1 MLTDSIITNKVD
13 TLMLMTSDLSQEIQC
28 QSARI
33 DSSYIAISQIT
44 QNQAELNT
52 SLDAISSQLNTV
64 ANYGVGYSEVAAHI
78 AIPLI
83 IALFAFAFPFLFTII
98 SHINN
103 KYESEHITEMFSSES
118 SYKWFLRGA
127 IISAVYLFIM
137 GVSSLCLKGSG
148 YQWLMHVLNFS
159 SIVVAGMYS
168 FFIIR
173 FVYTCL
179 DYNNPQKIFER
190 IDKHYER
197 DSKKAT
203 RDIKKYNRKKSRINK
218 IKKPGKRK
226 FQLQKIYLNRDY
238 AYGDAEGNRMLRL
251 TDFCK
256 YALKKQDYSLF
267 QDVITNVGSI
277 NHPEKWYEYLDYK
290 FYEDVVEAYFYTP
303 QNAKVED
310 VLMLY
315 WFSSFKKSQIPNVGA
330 ISGMLE
336 KVMSAVMSERIS
348 LFENYM
354 HRAKYGYHFISSVSS
369 VAYVK
374 GMDEEAQKQ
383 VSNKQ
388 RETWSEIKE
397 MHFIALAHLF
407 SLGHT
412 EIIRIIASG
421 DNLRHGRLL
430 PGTGPEALKIYAQC
444 KEKQIDDGRFRYW
457 FNKDIVGDNPVPDM
471 LEKFTAVILLL
482 APDEGYNEQKLI
494 SPKQLE
500 LIKKAQEKI
509 CEYANLWKKDTTII
523 GDFIGNKEI
532 EIDTLYNEY
541 VKFFEDG
548 SNVFQKQVPEE
559 VKDSIK
565 TRYWTTLYGN
575 QGRITDNLVGEQT
588 ERKTESVPM
597 GIYTFNTPK
606 ASLFDL
612 EHLDEY
618 RMFFGE
624 SRVFASRFLFMF
636 YSVILDMKMTEN
648 EVEVEDLVDVITD
661 YLGGRGADY
670 VVIETGSSSRLLME
684 LDNENRNNWFD
695 QKLKGAEYKHYDL
708 SVGWYL
714 SDIEEIE
721 SFDETVVVI
730 KKKDLPFVES
740 TVTPEEPDVSFA
752 EETDMEKGYAYVRLT
767 INPNL
772 IAKYSKDAE
781 VMRLKIVRKGMSRY

>member
-1 MLTDSIITNKVD
+1 MLADSIILNKVD

-33 DSSYIAISQIT
+33 DSSYITISHIT
-44 QNQAELNT
+44 QNQVELNT
-52 SLDAISSQLNTV
+52 SLDTISSQLNTIT
-64 ANYGVGYSEVAAHI
+64 NYGVGYSDVAAHI

-103 KYESEHITEMFSSES
+103 KYESEHITRMFSSES

-127 IISAVYLFIM
+127 IISAVYLFII
-137 GVSSLCLKGSG
+137 GVSSLCLKGLG

-179 DYNNPQKIFER
+179 DYNNPQKIFDR
-190 IDKHYER
+190 IDKHFKR
-197 DSKKAT
+197 DYKKAAN
-203 RDIKKYNRKKSRINK
+203 DIEKYKRKERRINK

-226 FQLQKIYLNRDY
+226 FQSQKLYLNRIY
-238 AYGDAEGNRMLRL
+238 AHGDAENNRMKRL
-251 TDFCK
+251 TDLCK
-256 YALKKQDYSLF
+256 YALRKYDYSLF
-267 QDVITNVGSI
+267 QSVITKVGSI
-277 NHPEKWYEYLDYK
+277 SHSEKGYEYLDFK
-290 FYEDVVEAYFYTP
+290 FYEDVVETYLFTP
-303 QNAKVED
+303 QNSKVED

-315 WFSSFKKSQIPNVGA
+315 WFTSFKKSQIPNLGA

-348 LFENYM
+348 LFENYLN
-354 HRAKYGYHFISSVSS
+354 RAKYGYHFVLSVSS
-369 VAYVK
+369 VAYIR
-374 GMDEEAQKQ
+374 GMDEETQKQ

-388 RETWSEIKE
+388 CETWSEIKA

-430 PGTGPEALKIYAQC
+430 PGTGPEVLKIYAQC
-444 KEKQIDDGRFRYW
+444 KEKQIDDGRFRYG
-457 FNKDIVGDNPVPDM
+457 FVNDIVGDNPVPEM
-471 LEKFTAVILLL
+471 LEKFTAVLLLL
-482 APDEGYNEQKLI
+482 APAGGNKEQKVL
-494 SPKQLE
+494 SQKQLE
-500 LIKKAQEKI
+500 HIKNNQKRI
-509 CEYANLWKKDTTII
+509 CEYANLWKKNTSII
-523 GDFIGNKEI
+523 GDFIGNKDI
-532 EIDTLYNEY
+532 EIDSLYNAY
-541 VKFFEDG
+541 VKFFEED
-548 SNVFQKQVPEE
+548 SDVFLKQVPEE

-565 TRYWTTLYGN
+565 TRYWTALYGN
-575 QGRITDNLVGEQT
+575 QGRITDNLVGEQS
-588 ERKTESVPM
+588 ERKTESIPF

-624 SRVFASRFLFMF
+624 SRVFASRYLFMF
-636 YSVILDMKMTEN
+636 YSVILNMKMTEN

-661 YLGGRGADY
+661 YLGGQGADY
-670 VVIETGSSSRLLME
+670 VVIETGSSSRLLMG

-708 SVGWYL
+708 NVGWYL

-740 TVTPEEPDVSFA
+740 IVTPEEPDVSFA

-772 IAKYSKDAE
+772 IAKYSKDAD

>member
-13 TLMLMTSDLSQEIQC
+13 SLMLMTSDLSQEIQC
-28 QSARI
+28 QLTRI
-33 DSSYIAISQIT
+33 DSSYITISHIT
-44 QNQAELNT
+44 QNQVELSSSLDTISSRLNT
-52 SLDAISSQLNTV
+52 IV
-64 ANYGVGYSEVAAHI
+64 NYGVGYSDVAAHI

-103 KYESEHITEMFSSES
+103 KYESEHITKMFSSES

-127 IISAVYLFIM
+127 IISAAYLIIV
-137 GVSSLCLKGSG
+137 GVSSLCLKGLG
-148 YQWLMHVLNFS
+148 YHWLMHALNWS

-168 FFIIR
+168 VFIIR

-179 DYNNPQKIFER
+179 DYNNHQEIFKR

-197 DSKKAT
+197 GSKKAA
-203 RDIKKYNRKKSRINK
+203 RDIKKYERKERRINQ
-218 IKKPGKRK
+218 IKEAGKRK
-226 FQLQKIYLNRDY
+226 FELQKLYLNRKF
-238 AYGDAEGNRMLRL
+238 AHGEAENIRMFRL
-251 TDFCK
+251 TEFCK
-256 YALKKQDYSLF
+256 YALRKQDYSLF
-267 QDVITNVGSI
+267 QSAIINVRNIS
-277 NHPEKWYEYLDYK
+277 HAEKGYEFLDFK
-290 FYEDVVEAYFYTP
+290 FYEDVAEAYLFTP

-315 WFSSFKKSQIPNVGA
+315 WFTSFNKSQIPNLGVV
-330 ISGMLE
+330 SDML
-336 KVMSAVMSERIS
+336 KIVMSAVMSERIS
-348 LFENYM
+348 LFENYLNG
-354 HRAKYGYHFISSVSS
+354 AKYGYHYILNVSS
-369 VAYVK
+369 VAYIR

-388 RETWSEIKE
+388 RETWYEIKE

-407 SLGHT
+407 SLGYA

-421 DNLRHGRLL
+421 GNLRHGRLL
-430 PGTGPEALKIYAQC
+430 PGTGPEVLKMYAQC
-444 KEKQIDDGRFRYW
+444 KEKQLDDGKFAFW
-457 FNKDIVGDNPVPDM
+457 FNADIVGDNPVPDM
-471 LEKFTAVILLL
+471 LEKYTAVLLLL
-482 APDEGYNEQKLI
+482 APDDGYNELKLI

-509 CEYANLWKKDTTII
+509 CKYADLWKENTSII

-532 EIDTLYNEY
+532 EIDMLYNAY
-541 VKFFEDG
+541 VQFIEDDAD
-548 SNVFQKQVPEE
+548 VFQKQVPKE

-565 TRYWTTLYGN
+565 IRYWTALYGN
-575 QGRITDNLVGEQT
+575 QGRVTDNLVGDQST
-588 ERKTESVPM
+588 EKTESIPM
-597 GIYTFNTPK
+597 GSYTFIKPK
-606 ASLFDL
+606 TSLFDL

-624 SRVFASRFLFMF
+624 TQVFTSRYQFMF
-636 YSVILDMKMTEN
+636 YSALLNMKMTEN
-648 EVEVEDLVDVITD
+648 EVEVENLVDYITT
-661 YLGGRGADY
+661 YLGEQGSDY
-670 VVIETGSSSRLLME
+670 VVIETGSSSRLMME
-684 LDNENRNNWFD
+684 LDDDVRTNWFN
-695 QKLKGAEYKHYDL
+695 QKFKGADYKHYDL

-721 SFDETVVVI
+721 SYNETVVII

-740 TVTPEEPDVSFA
+740 TVTPGEPDVSFT
-752 EETDMEKGYAYVRLT
+752 EESNMEKGYAYVRLT

-781 VMRLKIVRKGMSRY
+781 VMRLKIVSKGMGRY

>member
-1 MLTDSIITNKVD
+1 MLADSIISNKVD
-13 TLMLMTSDLSQEIQC
+13 TLMMMTNDLSKAIQC
-28 QSARI
+28 QSVQI
-33 DSSYIAISQIT
+33 DSSYITISHIT
-44 QNQAELNT
+44 QNQAELNS
-52 SLDAISSQLNTV
+52 SLDTISSQLNTI
-64 ANYGVGYSEVAAHI
+64 ANYGVGYSDVAAHI

-118 SYKWFLRGA
+118 SYKWFLWSA
-127 IISAVYLFIM
+127 IISAVYLFII
-137 GVSSLCLKGSG
+137 GVSSLCLKRIG
-148 YQWLMHVLNFS
+148 YQGLMHVLNWS
-159 SIVVAGMYS
+159 SIVVAGSYS

-173 FVYTCL
+173 FVYMCL
-179 DYNNPQKIFER
+179 DYNNPQKIFDR
-190 IDKHYER
+190 IDKHFDR
-197 DSKKAT
+197 GSKKAA
-203 RDIKKYNRKKSRINK
+203 RNIKKYDRKKSRINK
-218 IKKPGKRK
+218 IKKSGKRK
-226 FQLQKIYLNRDY
+226 FQLQKLYLNRNY
-238 AYGDAEGNRMLRL
+238 AHGDAEGNRMLRL
-251 TDFCK
+251 TDLCK

-267 QDVITNVGSI
+267 QNVITNVGDI
-277 NHPEKWYEYLDYK
+277 NHSENGYEYLDFK
-290 FYEDVVEAYFYTP
+290 FYENVAEAYLFTP

-315 WFSSFKKSQIPNVGA
+315 WFSSFNKSQIPNLGA

-348 LFENYM
+348 LFENYL
-354 HRAKYGYHFISSVSS
+354 HRAKYGYHYILNVSS
-369 VAYVK
+369 VAYIR

-430 PGTGPEALKIYAQC
+430 PGTGPEVLKMYAQC
-444 KEKQIDDGRFRYW
+444 KEKQLNDGRFAFW
-457 FNKDIVGDNPVPDM
+457 FNADIVGDNPVPEM
-471 LEKFTAVILLL
+471 LEKFTAVLLL
-482 APDEGYNEQKLI
+482 LTPDDGYNELKLI

-509 CEYANLWKKDTTII
+509 CEYANLWKKNTSVIS
-523 GDFIGNKEI
+523 DFIVNNEI
-532 EIDTLYNEY
+532 EIDTLYNAY

-548 SNVFQKQVPEE
+548 ADVFQKQIPEE
-559 VKDSIK
+559 VKESIK
-565 TRYWTTLYGN
+565 TRYWTALYGN
-575 QGRITDNLVGEQT
+575 QGRITDNLVGEQS
-588 ERKTESVPM
+588 ERKTESIPM
-597 GIYTFNTPK
+597 GIYTFNTSK

-624 SRVFASRFLFMF
+624 SRVFASRYLFMF
-636 YSVILDMKMTEN
+636 YNVILEMKMTEN

-661 YLGGRGADY
+661 YLGGRGEDY

-721 SFDETVVVI
+721 SFDETVVII

-781 VMRLKIVRKGMSRY
+781 VIRLKIVSKGMGRY

>member
-13 TLMLMTSDLSQEIQC
+13 TLMLMTRDLSQEVQC
-28 QSARI
+28 QLARI
-33 DSSYIAISQIT
+33 DSSHITISQIT

-52 SLDAISSQLNTV
+52 SLDTISSQLNTI
-64 ANYGVGYSEVAAHI
+64 ANYGVGYSDVAAHI

-103 KYESEHITEMFSSES
+103 KYESEHITKMFSSES

-127 IISAVYLFIM
+127 IISAAYLIIV
-137 GVSSLCLKGSG
+137 GVSSLCLKGLG
-148 YQWLMHVLNFS
+148 YHWLMHALNWS

-168 FFIIR
+168 VFIIR

-179 DYNNPQKIFER
+179 DYNNHQEIFKR

-197 DSKKAT
+197 GSKKAA
-203 RDIKKYNRKKSRINK
+203 RNIKKYNRKKSRINK

-226 FQLQKIYLNRDY
+226 FQLQKLNLNRDY

-251 TDFCK
+251 ADFCK
-256 YALKKQDYSLF
+256 YALRKQDYSLF
-267 QDVITNVGSI
+267 LDVITNVESI
-277 NHPEKWYEYLDYK
+277 NHPEKRYDFLDYK
-290 FYEDVVEAYFYTP
+290 FYEDVAEAYLFTP

-315 WFSSFKKSQIPNVGA
+315 WFSLFNKSQIPNLGA

-348 LFENYM
+348 LFENYL
-354 HRAKYGYHFISSVSS
+354 HRAKYGYHYILNVSS
-369 VAYVK
+369 VAFIR

-407 SLGHT
+407 SLGYT

-430 PGTGPEALKIYAQC
+430 PGTGPEVLTMYAQC
-444 KEKQIDDGRFRYW
+444 KEKQLDDGGFRYG
-457 FNKDIVGDNPVPDM
+457 FNADIVGDNPVPEM
-471 LEKFTAVILLL
+471 LEKFTAVLLLL
-482 APDEGYNEQKLI
+482 APAEGYKEQKVL
-494 SPKQLE
+494 SQKQLE
-500 LIKKAQEKI
+500 HIKNNQKRI
-509 CEYANLWKKDTTII
+509 CKYADLWKENTSII

-532 EIDTLYNEY
+532 EIDTLYNAY
-541 VKFFEDG
+541 VQFIEEDAD
-548 SNVFQKQVPEE
+548 VFQKQVPKE

-565 TRYWTTLYGN
+565 IRYWTALYGN
-575 QGRITDNLVGEQT
+575 QGRVTDNLVGDQST
-588 ERKTESVPM
+588 EKTESIPM
-597 GIYTFNTPK
+597 GSYTFIKPK
-606 ASLFDL
+606 TSLFNL

-624 SRVFASRFLFMF
+624 TQVFTSRYQFMF
-636 YSVILDMKMTEN
+636 YS
-648 EVEVEDLVDVITD
+648 
-661 YLGGRGADY
+661 A
-670 VVIETGSSSRLLME
+670 LL
-684 LDNENRNNWFD
+684 N
-695 QKLKGAEYKHYDL
+695 
-708 SVGWYL
+708 
-714 SDIEEIE
+714 
-721 SFDETVVVI
+721 
-730 KKKDLPFVES
+730 
-740 TVTPEEPDVSFA
+740 
-752 EETDMEKGYAYVRLT
+752 
-767 INPNL
+767 INT
-772 IAKYSKDAE
+772 
-781 VMRLKIVRKGMSRY
+781 

>member
-1 MLTDSIITNKVD
+1 MLADSILNKVD

-33 DSSYIAISQIT
+33 DSSYITISHIT
-44 QNQAELNT
+44 QNQVELNT
-52 SLDAISSQLNTV
+52 SLDTISSQLNTIT
-64 ANYGVGYSEVAAHI
+64 NYGVGYSDVAAHI

-103 KYESEHITEMFSSES
+103 KYESEHITRMFSSES

-137 GVSSLCLKGSG
+137 GVSSLCLKGLG

-203 RDIKKYNRKKSRINK
+203 RDIKKYEREERRIDQ

-267 QDVITNVGSI
+267 QNVITNVGSI
-277 NHPEKWYEYLDYK
+277 NHPDNWYDFLDYK
-290 FYEDVVEAYFYTP
+290 FYEDVAEAYLFTP

-315 WFSSFKKSQIPNVGA
+315 WFSSFNKSQIPNLGA

-348 LFENYM
+348 LFENYL
-354 HRAKYGYHFISSVSS
+354 HRAKYGYHYILNVSS
-369 VAYVK
+369 VAYIR

-407 SLGHT
+407 SLGYT

-430 PGTGPEALKIYAQC
+430 PGTGPEVLKMYAQC
-444 KEKQIDDGRFRYW
+444 KEKQLDDGRFRYGL
-457 FNKDIVGDNPVPDM
+457 NADIVGDNPVPEM
-471 LEKFTAVILLL
+471 LEKFTAVLLLL
-482 APDEGYNEQKLI
+482 APAEGYKEQKVL
-494 SPKQLE
+494 SQKQLE
-500 LIKKAQEKI
+500 HIKNNQKRI
-509 CEYANLWKKDTTII
+509 CEYANLWKKNTSII
-523 GDFIGNKEI
+523 GDFIGNKDI
-532 EIDTLYNEY
+532 EIDTLYIAY
-541 VKFFEDG
+541 VKFFEKD
-548 SNVFQKQVPEE
+548 SDVFQKQVPEE

-565 TRYWTTLYGN
+565 TRYWTALYGN
-575 QGRITDNLVGEQT
+575 LGRITDNLVGEKL
-588 ERKTESVPM
+588 ERKTESIPM
-597 GIYTFNTPK
+597 GIYAFITPK

-618 RMFFGE
+618 GMFFGE
-624 SRVFASRFLFMF
+624 SRVFTSRYLFMF
-636 YSVILDMKMTEN
+636 YSVILDMKITEN
-648 EVEVEDLVDVITD
+648 VVEVEDLVDVITD
-661 YLGGRGADY
+661 YLGGRGSDY
-670 VVIETGSSSRLLME
+670 VVIETGSSSRLLTE

-695 QKLKGAEYKHYDL
+695 QKFKGAEYKHYDL
-708 SVGWYL
+708 SVGWNL
-714 SDIEEIE
+714 ADIEEIE
-721 SFDETVVVI
+721 SFNETVVII
-730 KKKDLPFVES
+730 KKEDLPFVES
-740 TVTPEEPDVSFA
+740 TVTSGEPNVSFT
-752 EETDMEKGYAYVRLT
+752 EESDMEKGYAYVRLT

-772 IAKYSKDAE
+772 IAKYSKDAK
-781 VMRLKIVRKGMSRY
+781 VMRLKIVRKGMGRC

>member
-13 TLMLMTSDLSQEIQC
+13 TLMLMTSNLSQEILC
-28 QSARI
+28 QSNRI
-33 DSSYIAISQIT
+33 DSSYITISQIT

-52 SLDAISSQLNTV
+52 SLDTISSQLNAIV
-64 ANYGVGYSEVAAHI
+64 NYGVGYSDVAAHI

-137 GVSSLCLKGSG
+137 GVSSLCLKGLG

-203 RDIKKYNRKKSRINK
+203 RDIKKYERKERRINQ
-218 IKKPGKRK
+218 IKEAGKRK
-226 FQLQKIYLNRDY
+226 FELQKLYLNRKF
-238 AYGDAEGNRMLRL
+238 AHGEAEGNRMLQL
-251 TDFCK
+251 TGFCK
-256 YALKKQDYSLF
+256 HALRKQDYSLF
-267 QDVITNVGSI
+267 QSAITNVRNIS
-277 NHPEKWYEYLDYK
+277 HVEKGYEFLDFK
-290 FYEDVVEAYFYTP
+290 FYEDVADAYLFTP

-315 WFSSFKKSQIPNVGA
+315 WFTSFKKSQIPNLGV
-330 ISGMLE
+330 ISGMLG

-348 LFENYM
+348 LFENYL
-354 HRAKYGYHFISSVSS
+354 HRAKYGYHFILDITS
-369 VAYVK
+369 VAYVSGK
-374 GMDEEAQKQ
+374 DEGTQKQ
-383 VSNKQ
+383 AAIKQ
-388 RETWSEIKE
+388 GEAWTEIKE

-407 SLGHT
+407 SLGYA
-412 EIIRIIASG
+412 EVIRIIASG

-430 PGTGPEALKIYAQC
+430 PGTGPEVLKIYAQC
-444 KEKQIDDGRFRYW
+444 KEKQIDGGRFAFW
-457 FNKDIVGDNPVPDM
+457 FNADIVGDNPVHDM
-471 LEKFTAVILLL
+471 LEKFTAVLLLL
-482 APDEGYNEQKLI
+482 APDDGYDEQKVL
-494 SPKQLE
+494 SQKQLE
-500 LIKKAQEKI
+500 HIKNNQKRI
-509 CEYANLWKKDTTII
+509 CEYANLWKKNTSII
-523 GDFIGNKEI
+523 ADFIGNKDI
-532 EIDTLYNEY
+532 EIDTLYIAY
-541 VKFFEDG
+541 VKFFEKD
-548 SNVFQKQVPEE
+548 SDVFQKQVPEE

-565 TRYWTTLYGN
+565 TRYRTALYGN
-575 QGRITDNLVGEQT
+575 QGRITDNLVGEKL
-588 ERKTESVPM
+588 ERK
-597 GIYTFNTPK
+597 TPK

-624 SRVFASRFLFMF
+624 SRVFTSRYLFMF
-636 YSVILDMKMTEN
+636 YSVILDMKITEN
-648 EVEVEDLVDVITD
+648 VVEVEDLVDVITD
-661 YLGGRGADY
+661 YLGGRGQDY

-695 QKLKGAEYKHYDL
+695 QKFKGAEYRHYDL

-721 SFDETVVVI
+721 SFDETVIII

-740 TVTPEEPDVSFA
+740 TVTPGEPDVSFT
-752 EETDMEKGYAYVRLT
+752 EESDMEKGYAYVRLT

-772 IAKYSKDAE
+772 IAKYSKDAK
-781 VMRLKIVRKGMSRY
+781 VMRLKIVRKGMGRY